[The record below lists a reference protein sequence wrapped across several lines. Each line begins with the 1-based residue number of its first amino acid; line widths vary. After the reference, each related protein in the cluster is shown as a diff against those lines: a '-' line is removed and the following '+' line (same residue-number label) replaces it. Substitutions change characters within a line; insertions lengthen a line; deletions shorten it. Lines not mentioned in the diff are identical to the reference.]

1 MRQILVDVHR
11 LTKKFQIDQ
20 LQNFFKRGNLKMVGP
35 TITYYA
41 LLSMVPILM
50 SVGAVASLAG
60 MNASDLITLLSE
72 QLPSNIMSIL
82 APIIQSVLKGGVGI
96 LSFSILTTIWAASS
110 VLAII
115 RKSFNAVYDV
125 PERVSGLLTRV
136 FSFLWLMVILVSA
149 VVVMLV
155 SAILPAII
163 AAIPGIGWLEF
174 ITKQRW
180 IITLAGLWIM
190 MCVFNAALPAKRIA
204 LKPLIIGSGVE
215 VILMII
221 LNYSFGWYAK
231 FTVKNVGFYQSL
243 GSLLVLIVYLNLIGT
258 IMVIG
263 QILIAWLE
271 GLFATS
277 LNPKEPIPIAA
288 KRPAARRRPAFNF
301 KKITSRYNRRKRRR

>member
-11 LTKKFQIDQ
+11 LTKKFQIEQ
-20 LQNFFKRGNLKMVGP
+20 FQTFLKRGNLKMVGP

-60 MNASDLITLLSE
+60 LSSNDLITLLSE

-82 APIIQSVLKGGVGI
+82 EPIIKSVLKGGVGI
-96 LSFSILTTIWAASS
+96 LSFSIVTTIWAASS

-136 FSFLWLMVILVSA
+136 FSFLWLLVILVSA
-149 VVVMLV
+149 VVVIVV
-155 SAILPAII
+155 SAFLPAII

-180 IITLAGLWIM
+180 LITLAGLWVM

-204 LKPLIIGSGVE
+204 LKPLIIGSGIE

-221 LNYSFGWYAK
+221 LNYSFGWYAQ

-277 LNPKEPIPIAA
+277 LNPEDPVPTAA
-288 KRPAARRRPAFNF
+288 KRPAAQRRPDGNLR
-301 KKITSRYNRRKRRR
+301 KITSDKHRRKKRR